1 VTSPVALE
9 PVIGLEVHVQ
19 LATRTKLF
27 CADAATFGDPPNSNV
42 CPVCLG
48 LPGAL
53 PVTNAAAV
61 ELAVRAALGLGCDVH
76 ETSMFARKNY
86 FYPDLPKGY
95 QITQFDRPLATAGAL
110 DARITVQG
118 EPVGEPAAVRI
129 RRLHLEED
137 AGKSLHDR
145 FAGATAV
152 DLNRAGVPLIEI
164 VTEPDIP
171 SPQHA
176 RAWLTHL
183 RQILMYLEVS
193 DCDMEKGSLRVDA
206 NVSVRP
212 AGSSVLGTKTEV
224 KNMNSF
230 ANVERALAF
239 EVERQLRL
247 LGRGGQVVHET
258 LLWDAARGVARPLR
272 SKEESHDYRYFP
284 EPDLPPLVLPAGMSE
299 RVRAALPELPAAR
312 ARRLRARYSLPV
324 YNAEVLTATRALAD
338 YYEATVAAGAEPR
351 AASNWVMTDVL
362 AWLNQRQ
369 VEIAAL
375 PITPAALA
383 GLVGI
388 VADGTISSGSGRRVF
403 ARMAET
409 GRSAA
414 TIVAEEGLAQ
424 IADEAQLVTWADD
437 VLARFPEHV
446 QRYRA
451 GDRKLLGYF
460 MGELM
465 RRSAGRADPN
475 AARRVLQARLTHGS
489 EQV

>member
-1 VTSPVALE
+1 
-9 PVIGLEVHVQ
+9 
-19 LATRTKLF
+19 
-27 CADAATFGDPPNSNV
+27 
-42 CPVCLG
+42 
-48 LPGAL
+48 
-53 PVTNAAAV
+53 
-61 ELAVRAALGLGCDVH
+61 
-76 ETSMFARKNY
+76 
-86 FYPDLPKGY
+86 
-95 QITQFDRPLATAGAL
+95 
-110 DARITVQG
+110 
-118 EPVGEPAAVRI
+118 
-129 RRLHLEED
+129 
-137 AGKSLHDR
+137 
-145 FAGATAV
+145 
-152 DLNRAGVPLIEI
+152 
-164 VTEPDIP
+164 
-171 SPQHA
+171 
-176 RAWLTHL
+176 L
-183 RQILMYLEVS
+183 R
-193 DCDMEKGSLRVDA
+193 
-206 NVSVRP
+206 
-212 AGSSVLGTKTEV
+212 
-224 KNMNSF
+224 
-230 ANVERALAF
+230 
-239 EVERQLRL
+239 
-247 LGRGGQVVHET
+247 GR
-258 LLWDAARGVARPLR
+258 
-272 SKEESHDYRYFP
+272 
-284 EPDLPPLVLPAGMSE
+284 
-299 RVRAALPELPAAR
+299 PAAR
-312 ARRLRARYSLPV
+312 AHRLRERYGLPV